1 MSDVPAVPPAVS
13 SALDWRQVLKLRLV
27 VAVGL
32 IVVRLLGSTWRV
44 RVRNAC
50 GWQQLRAAGKPWV
63 FALWH
68 GSLLPLTYR
77 HRNSQI
83 TVVVSEHRDGE
94 IIARLIDALGN
105 RTVRG
110 STTRGAGRALLS
122 MIRELERGFVVAITP
137 DGPRGPALSF
147 QAGAVVAAHR
157 AGVPVVG
164 ILMHVDRAW
173 RLNSWDRFV
182 IPKPFARLTIAYTDP
197 TIVSGASSR
206 EAAEQTERFQALM
219 RAAQEVADAP

>member
-1 MSDVPAVPPAVS
+1 MSDVPAVA
-13 SALDWRQVLKLRLV
+13 SAPQWRQALRLRLI
-27 VAVGL
+27 VAAGL
-32 IVVRLLGSTWRV
+32 IVVRLLGSSWRF
-44 RVRNAC
+44 RERNAS
-50 GWQQLRAAGKPWV
+50 GWRQLRAEKKPWV

-77 HRNSQI
+77 HRSQQI

-110 STTRGAGRALLS
+110 STTRGAGRALLA

-173 RLNSWDRFV
+173 RLKSWDRFV
-182 IPKPFARLTIAYTDP
+182 IPKPFARITVAYTDP
-197 TIVSGASSR
+197 TIVGGASSR
-206 EAAEQTERFQALM
+206 EAAEETARFQELM
-219 RAAQEVADAP
+219 RGAQEVADAP

>member
-1 MSDVPAVPPAVS
+1 VKDVAAVPPAP
-13 SALDWRQVLKLRLV
+13 DWRQALKLRLI

-32 IVVRLLGSTWRV
+32 LAVRLLGSTWRF
-44 RVRNAC
+44 RVRNAG
-50 GWQQLRAAGKPWV
+50 GWQRLRAEKKPWV

-77 HRNSQI
+77 HRNQQI

-94 IIARLIDALGN
+94 IIARVIDALGN

-110 STTRGAGRALLS
+110 STTRGSGRALLS

-147 QAGAVVAAHR
+147 QPGAVVAAHR

-173 RLNSWDRFV
+173 RLKSWDRFV
-182 IPKPFARLTIAYTDP
+182 IPKPFARITVAYTDP
-197 TIVSGASSR
+197 TMVDAASSR
-206 EAAEQTERFQALM
+206 EAAAETARFQDVM
-219 RAAQEVADAP
+219 RAAQVVADAP

>member
-1 MSDVPAVPPAVS
+1 MNDVAAVPPA
-13 SALDWRQVLKLRLV
+13 ARWRQALTLRLI

-32 IVVRLLGSTWRV
+32 IAVRLLGSTWRF
-44 RVRNAC
+44 RVRNSD
-50 GWQQLRAAGKPWV
+50 GWQRLRAEKKPWV

-68 GSLLPLTYR
+68 GSLLPLTFR
-77 HRNSQI
+77 HRNQQI

-94 IIARLIDALGN
+94 IIARVIGALGN
-105 RTVRG
+105 RSVRG

-122 MIRELERGFVVAITP
+122 MIRELERGFVIAITP

-147 QAGAVVAAHR
+147 QPGAVVAAHR

-173 RLNSWDRFV
+173 RLKSWDRFV
-182 IPKPFARLTIAYTDP
+182 IPKPFARITIAYTDP
-197 TIVSGASSR
+197 TMVGGASSR
-206 EAAEQTERFQALM
+206 EAANDIARFEELM